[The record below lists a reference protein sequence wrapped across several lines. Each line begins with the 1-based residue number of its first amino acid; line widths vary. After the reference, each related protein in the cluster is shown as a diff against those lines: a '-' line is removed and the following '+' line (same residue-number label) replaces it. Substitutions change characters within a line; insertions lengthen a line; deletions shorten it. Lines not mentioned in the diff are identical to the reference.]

1 MPKSSATESDMQKS
15 MRAQLEQEAQRPHPV
30 DEVVAKADEARE
42 RVARAE
48 KMAAA
53 EKGLG
58 SPPPPRQPGKNVRR
72 DGYSIPPEEHALLAK
87 MEDEAMRAGVKTTKS
102 TILRAGLHCLAK
114 MKPAERLAALRET
127 SPLKPGRKPQPKP
140 DALR

>member
-1 MPKSSATESDMQKS
+1 MSKPSAPESDTQKS
-15 MRAQLEQEAQRPHPV
+15 IRAQLEQEAQRPHPV
-30 DEVVAKADEARE
+30 DGVVARAEEARE

-48 KMAAA
+48 KLAAA
-53 EKGLG
+53 EKGMG
-58 SPPPPRQPGKNVRR
+58 SPPLARQPGKNVRR
-72 DGYSIPPEEHALLAK
+72 DGYSIPPEEHALLAQ

-114 MKPAERLAALRET
+114 MKPPERLAALRET
-127 SPLKPGRKPQPKP
+127 SPLKPGRRPQPKP